1 MSPANFDDSP
11 LFVVNNLCAVR
22 QSKKMRQEM
31 LAFLAETSQN
41 TISSLEHGQL
51 PNISLALRLS
61 RALGCKVEDI
71 YFLKKDIDFF

>member
-11 LFVVNNLCAVR
+11 LIVINKLCEVR
-22 QSKKMRQEM
+22 QSKNMRQEM

-41 TISSLEHGQL
+41 TISQLEHGQL
-51 PNISLALRLS
+51 PNISLALRLA

-71 YFLKKDIDFF
+71 YFLKERD